1 MDVIE
6 KLIADHQQVREQTF
20 VAEKLASLVDK
31 EAFFWDNAI
40 AVERFF
46 EKEVR
51 EHFAIEE
58 RVLFPILRRVVSDWE
73 RTMLEK
79 IESEHVQIMKLLNEL
94 SGISRQHI
102 RYPSKS
108 TRELFLS
115 VCAKILD
122 ILMPHARR
130 EDEEL
135 YPVIKK
141 RFTDAY
147 YRELEENFHS
157 FKKT

>member
-1 MDVIE
+1 MDIIE

-20 VAEKLASLVDK
+20 VAEKLASLIDSN
-31 EAFFWDNAI
+31 AFFWDNAT
-40 AVERFF
+40 AVQRFF

-51 EHFAIEE
+51 EHFASEE
-58 RVLFPILRRVVSDWE
+58 RVLFPVLRQVVSDWE

-79 IESEHVQIMKLLNEL
+79 IESEHVQILKLLNEL
-94 SGISRQHI
+94 SDISKQHI

-108 TRELFLS
+108 TREFFVK

-135 YPVIKK
+135 YPVINK
-141 RFTDAY
+141 RFTDAH
-147 YRELEENFHS
+147 YRQLEENLKL
-157 FKKT
+157 FKKS